1 MKTAAIYARVSS
13 DKQREEKTIRSQTA
27 TLVEFAKSKDYSVP
41 DEWVIEDDG
50 YSGANLVR
58 PGLERVRD
66 LAAEGQIQAVLV
78 LSPDR
83 LSRKYAYQV
92 LLVEEFGRHGVA
104 VVFVNSPQSDN
115 PEDQLLLQFQG
126 MIAEYERAQIIERSR
141 RGKRH
146 RAKQGEISVLSGAP
160 YGYRY
165 VRKTEEHAA
174 YYDVIE
180 AEAKVVR
187 EVYDLYTRE
196 AFSIGAITRRLNEQA
211 IPTKKHGACWE
222 RSTVWAVLRNPA
234 YKGVACFGKTKQA
247 ARSRVTRTSRLR
259 GHAPARNSANH
270 ELPKDQWIEIPVPAL
285 ISEDIFALA
294 QERLEANKKLAPRRT
309 IEPSVLQG
317 IVHCRK
323 CGYALYR
330 SSTRSSARKIYYYR
344 CSGSD
349 AWRYGGVARCDCR
362 PLRQDMLDNIVW
374 AEVVRLLEDPT
385 LIQSELDRRLEAA
398 RNSNPTMLRE
408 QALNLE
414 LAQVCKRMDR
424 LLTAYQED
432 LLSLDELRHRMT
444 ELRQREN
451 SLKAELQ
458 ALSSQVVD
466 QATYLRLAQ
475 TLAAFLHRLQ
485 VNAQDITIEERQQI
499 TRLVIK
505 EVIVDHDSITIRHSI
520 PNAIRSPG
528 GKDGL
533 INQSGNEKSTSE
545 NCSLLRPWSER
556 PALRHAHPA
565 RPDNSVYL
573 YSGPEIASD

>member
-13 DKQREEKTIRSQTA
+13 DKQREEKTISSQTA
-27 TLVEFAKSKDYSVP
+27 TLVEFAKNKGYSVP
-41 DEWVIEDDG
+41 AEWVIEDEG

-92 LLVEEFGRHGVA
+92 LLIEEFGRYGVA
-104 VVFVNSPQSDN
+104 VVFVNSPQSDR

-146 RAKQGEISVLSGAP
+146 RAKLGEISVLSGAP

-174 YYDVIE
+174 CYDVIE
-180 AEAKVVR
+180 AEAQVVR

-196 AFSIGAITRRLNEQA
+196 ALSIGAITRRLNEQA

-222 RSTVWAVLRNPA
+222 RSTVWAILRNPA

-247 ARSRVTRTSRLR
+247 ARSRITRTLRQR
-259 GHAPARNSANH
+259 GHQPARNSASH
-270 ELPKDQWIEIPVPAL
+270 ELPQDQWIKIIVPA
-285 ISEDIFALA
+285 IVSEDIFALA
-294 QERLEANKKLAPRRT
+294 QERLETNKKFAPRRT
-309 IEPSVLQG
+309 IEPSILQG
-317 IVHCRK
+317 IVHCRQ

-330 SSTRSSARKIYYYR
+330 SSARTSARKIYYYR
-344 CSGSD
+344 CLGSD

-374 AEVVRLLEDPT
+374 AEVVRLLEDPK
-385 LIQSELDRRLEAA
+385 LIQSELDRRLATA
-398 RNSNPTMLRE
+398 RNSNPTKLRE
-408 QALNLE
+408 QTLNLE
-414 LAQVCKRMDR
+414 LLQVRKRMDR
-424 LLTAYQED
+424 ILTAYQEE
-432 LLSLDELRHRMT
+432 LYSLDELRHRMP

-458 ALSSQVVD
+458 TLSSQVAD

-475 TLAAFLHRLQ
+475 TLTAFLHRLQ
-485 VNAQDITIEERQQI
+485 ANAQTITIEERQQI
-499 TRLVIK
+499 TRSLIK
-505 EVIVDHDSITIRHSI
+505 EVIVDHDAITIRHSI
-520 PNAIRSPG
+520 PNAIRSP
-528 GKDGL
+528 DGNDEP
-533 INQSGNEKSTSE
+533 IGQIDAEKKPPE
-545 NCSLLRPWSER
+545 NSSLLRPWSDIAVTVELL
-556 PALRHAHPA
+556 PAYP
-565 RPDNSVYL
+565 
-573 YSGPEIASD
+573 